1 MRVFWTQPARS
12 DLQAAI
18 DYLAD
23 QNPLLALDLLAE
35 ADRIDLLLRDVPF
48 AGPRLDG
55 TDHRKL
61 RLGRL
66 PYVIRYRLR
75 RSALEVLRL
84 YHARSDWRS
93 FL

>member
-1 MRVFWTQPARS
+1 MRVFWTRPARS

-23 QNPLLALDLLAE
+23 ENPLLALDLLIE
-35 ADRIDLLLRDVPF
+35 ADRIDVLLRGVPL

-66 PYVIRYRLR
+66 PYVIRYRIK
-75 RSALEVLRL
+75 RSVLEILRL
-84 YHARSDWRS
+84 HHARSDWKP
-93 FL
+93 